1 MGSERGPLRTVMLTV
16 LVVMPGVLLG
26 CGSASTTLGDAPGA
40 GGTSGNVVPSTGPVT
55 GAASGLPCDIYDLL
69 QTHCVG
75 CHASPPVGGAPMSL
89 ETLADLSAPAR
100 SDRTKTVA
108 QVCATRIASATIP
121 MPPAPQAPLTAAE
134 IASFQS
140 WVTAGAS
147 GGTCSAAT
155 VEAGSPMP
163 SPYDTPV
170 QCSSGVTTML
180 REGSR
185 MRPGDTC
192 VSCHAQSGGEA
203 PRLSIGG
210 TVYKTAH
217 EPINCNGVDVSAAT
231 VVITDANNQTLT
243 LPVNSAGNFY
253 TTAAVATPFH
263 AKVVYGG
270 AERAMSAAQ
279 TSGDCNSC
287 HTEAGTNSAPGRIM
301 LP

>member
-1 MGSERGPLRTVMLTV
+1 LRTIQFCV
-16 LVVMPGVLLG
+16 LVVGQGVLLG
-26 CGSASTTLGDAPGA
+26 CGGASTTLGDSPGA
-40 GGTSGNVVPSTGPVT
+40 GGTSGNVVPSTGPVS

-69 QTHCVG
+69 QTHGVG
-75 CHASPPVGGAPMSL
+75 FHSSPPLCAAPMSL

-100 SDRTKTVA
+100 SDPTKTVA
-108 QVCATRIASATIP
+108 QMGATRIASATIP

-134 IASFQS
+134 IATFQA
-140 WVTAGAS
+140 WVTAGAP
-147 GGTCSAAT
+147 GGACSAASA
-155 VEAGSPMP
+155 EAGTPMP

-180 REGSR
+180 REGPQ

-192 VSCHAQSGGEA
+192 VSCHARSGGEA
-203 PRLSIGG
+203 PMLTIGG
-210 TVYKTAH
+210 TVYKSAH
-217 EPINCNGVDVSAAT
+217 EPINCNGVDVSGAT
-231 VVITDANNQTLT
+231 VVITDANGHTLT
-243 LPVNSAGNFY
+243 LSVNSAGNFY

-287 HTEAGTNSAPGRIM
+287 HTESGTNSAPGRIM

>member
-1 MGSERGPLRTVMLTV
+1 
-16 LVVMPGVLLG
+16 MP
-26 CGSASTTLGDAPGA
+26 
-40 GGTSGNVVPSTGPVT
+40 
-55 GAASGLPCDIYDLL
+55 
-69 QTHCVG
+69 
-75 CHASPPVGGAPMSL
+75 L

-100 SDRTKTVA
+100 SDPSKTVA
-108 QVCATRIASATIP
+108 QVCSTRIASTTIP
-121 MPPAPQAPLTAAE
+121 MPPAPQAPLSAQE
-134 IASFQS
+134 IASFQA
-140 WVTAGAS
+140 WVAAGAPAGACS
-147 GGTCSAAT
+147 GAGAEGGTS
-155 VEAGSPMP
+155 MP
-163 SPYDTPV
+163 SPYDTPA

-180 REGSR
+180 SEGSR

-203 PRLSIGG
+203 PRLTIGG

-217 EPINCNGVDVSAAT
+217 EPNNCNGVDVSGAS
-231 VVITDANNQTLT
+231 VVITDANGHTLT
-243 LPVNSAGNFY
+243 IAVNSAGNFY

-287 HTEAGTNSAPGRIM
+287 HIESGANSAPGRIM